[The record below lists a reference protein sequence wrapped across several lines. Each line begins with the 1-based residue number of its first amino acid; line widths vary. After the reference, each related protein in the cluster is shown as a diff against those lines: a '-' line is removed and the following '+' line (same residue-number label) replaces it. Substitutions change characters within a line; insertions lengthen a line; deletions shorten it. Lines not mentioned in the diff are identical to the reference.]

1 VVINSALARGSAYLR
16 AAHFGPT
23 VIVTTTTFL
32 LALSQYAPLNA
43 LRVAIAIFAGQL
55 VVGWS
60 NDFIDAPLD
69 IAAHRTKKPI
79 VSKEINPEQLKRS
92 IVFALVAA
100 LLLSLFSPLGLTG
113 TLIHFLGILSATLYN
128 LKLKPTILSP
138 LPYIVSFGALP
149 WAIYLPAGNHP
160 PLWLFI
166 DFMLIAVAF
175 HFFNVLK
182 DFQWDI
188 NQGVLGLPQRLGR
201 NASLIISISLVISAI
216 LVLIFLN

>member
-1 VVINSALARGSAYLR
+1 MLNSALARGYVFLR

-23 VIVTTTTFL
+23 LIVTTTTFL
-32 LALSQYAPLNA
+32 LALSQYSIIEA
-43 LRVAIAIFAGQL
+43 LRFAIAIFAGQL

-60 NDFIDAPLD
+60 NDLIDAPLD
-69 IAAHRTKKPI
+69 IAARRTKKPI
-79 VSKEINPEQLKRS
+79 VGKEIDINQLRKS
-92 IVFALVAA
+92 IVFALFAA
-100 LLLSLFSPLGLTG
+100 LLLSLISPLGLIG

-128 LKLKPTILSP
+128 LKLKSTILSP

-149 WAIYLPAGNHP
+149 WAIYLPTGNEP

-166 DFMLIAVAF
+166 DFVLISVAF

-201 NASLIISISLVISAI
+201 KTSLVISISLVISAI
-216 LVLIFLN
+216 FVLIFLN

>member
-1 VVINSALARGSAYLR
+1 MFSCLLFRGFVFLR

-23 VIVTTTTFL
+23 VMVTTITFL
-32 LALSQYAPLNA
+32 LALSQFSPIDA

-69 IAAHRTKKPI
+69 IAAQRTSKPI
-79 VSKEINPEQLKRS
+79 VGKELEPYQLR
-92 IVFALVAA
+92 IAIMFALLAA
-100 LLLSLFSPLGLTG
+100 LLLSLISPLGLIG

-128 LKLKPTILSP
+128 LKLKSTVLSP
-138 LPYIVSFGALP
+138 LSFIISFGALP
-149 WAIYLPAGNHP
+149 WAIYLPIGNKP

-188 NQGVLGLPQRLGR
+188 NQGILGLPQRLGKKT
-201 NASLIISISLVISAI
+201 SLFI
-216 LVLIFLN
+216 

>member
-1 VVINSALARGSAYLR
+1 MLISVLARGYVFLR

-23 VIVTTTTFL
+23 VIVTTASFL
-32 LALSQYAPLNA
+32 LALSHYSLIDS

-69 IAAHRTKKPI
+69 IAAQRTKKPI
-79 VSKEINPEQLKRS
+79 VSKELKPEQLKKS
-92 IVFALVAA
+92 IVFALIAA
-100 LLLSLFSPLGLTG
+100 FLLSLFSPMGLTG
-113 TLIHFLGILSATLYN
+113 TLIHFLGILSATFYN
-128 LKLKPTILSP
+128 LKLKLTILSP

-149 WAIYLPAGNHP
+149 WAIYLPADNQP
-160 PLWLFI
+160 PLWLYL

-188 NQGVLGLPQRLGR
+188 KQGIMGLPQRLGQ
-201 NASLIISISLVISAI
+201 NVSLIISILLVGSAV
-216 LVLIFLN
+216 LVFIFRN

>member
-1 VVINSALARGSAYLR
+1 VLNSALARGYVFLR

-23 VIVTTTTFL
+23 VIVTTASFL
-32 LALSQYAPLNA
+32 LSLSQYSLIDS
-43 LRVAIAIFAGQL
+43 LRVTIAIFAGQL

-69 IAAHRTKKPI
+69 IAAQRTKKPI
-79 VSKEINPEQLKRS
+79 VSKEINPDLLKKS
-92 IVFALVAA
+92 IVVALVAA

-113 TLIHFLGILSATLYN
+113 TLIHFLGILSATFYN

-160 PLWLFI
+160 PLWLYL

-188 NQGVLGLPQRLGR
+188 KQGILGLPQRLGR
-201 NASLIISISLVISAI
+201 NVSLIISILLVTTAL
-216 LVLIFLN
+216 LVFIYR

>member
-1 VVINSALARGSAYLR
+1 MLNSALAQGFVFLR

-23 VIVTTTTFL
+23 VIVTTASFL
-32 LALSQYAPLNA
+32 LSLSQYSLIDS
-43 LRVAIAIFAGQL
+43 LRVTIAIFAGQL

-79 VSKEINPEQLKRS
+79 VSKEINPEQLKKS
-92 IVFALVAA
+92 IVFALIAA
-100 LLLSLFSPLGLTG
+100 LLFSLFSPLGITG
-113 TLIHFLGILSATLYN
+113 TLVHFLGILSATFYN

-149 WAIYLPAGNHP
+149 WAIYLPAENQP
-160 PLWLFI
+160 PLWLYL
-166 DFMLIAVAF
+166 DFMIIAVAF

-188 NQGVLGLPQRLGR
+188 NQGILGLPQRLGK
-201 NASLIISISLVISAI
+201 NVSLIISISLVVSAL
-216 LVLIFLN
+216 LVFIFLR

>member
-1 VVINSALARGSAYLR
+1 VLNSALARGYAFLR

-23 VIVTTTTFL
+23 VIVTTITFL
-32 LALSQYAPLNA
+32 LALSQFSLIDA

-69 IAAHRTKKPI
+69 IAAQRTKKPI
-79 VSKEINPEQLKRS
+79 VSKEINPEQLKKS
-92 IVFALVAA
+92 ILVALFAA
-100 LLLSLFSPLGLTG
+100 LLLSLFSPLGLIG
-113 TLIHFLGILSATLYN
+113 TLIHFLGLLSATLYN
-128 LKLKPTILSP
+128 LKLKSTILSP
-138 LPYIVSFGALP
+138 LPFIVSFGALP
-149 WAIYLPAGNHP
+149 WAIYLPVGNQP

-182 DFQWDI
+182 DFQLDI
-188 NQGVLGLPQRLGR
+188 NQGVLGLPQCLGR
-201 NASLIISISLVISAI
+201 NVSLFISISLVVSAVI
-216 LVLIFLN
+216 VLIFLN

>member
-1 VVINSALARGSAYLR
+1 VLNSVLARGYVFLR

-23 VIVTTTTFL
+23 VIVTTASFL
-32 LALSQYAPLNA
+32 LSLSQYSIIDS

-69 IAAHRTKKPI
+69 IVAQRTKKPI
-79 VSKEINPEQLKRS
+79 VSKEINPEQLKKS
-92 IVFALVAA
+92 IVGALFVA
-100 LLLSLFSPLGLTG
+100 LILSLFSPLGLTG
-113 TLIHFLGILSATLYN
+113 TLIHFLGILSATIYN
-128 LKLKPTILSP
+128 FKLKPTILSP
-138 LPYIVSFGALP
+138 LPFIVSFGALP
-149 WAIYLPAGNHP
+149 WAIYLPAGNQP

-201 NASLIISISLVISAI
+201 NASLVISISLVISAV

>member
-1 VVINSALARGSAYLR
+1 VLNSALAQGFVFLR

-23 VIVTTTTFL
+23 VIVTTASFL
-32 LALSQYAPLNA
+32 LSLSQYSLIDS

-79 VSKEINPEQLKRS
+79 VSKEINPEQLKGS

-100 LLLSLFSPLGLTG
+100 VLLSLFSPLGLTG
-113 TLIHFLGILSATLYN
+113 TLIHFLGILSATFYN
-128 LKLKPTILSP
+128 FKLKPTILSP
-138 LPYIVSFGALP
+138 IPYIVSFGALP

-160 PLWLFI
+160 PLWLYL

-201 NASLIISISLVISAI
+201 NVSLFISISLVVSAV

>member
-1 VVINSALARGSAYLR
+1 VLNSVLARGYVFLR

-23 VIVTTTTFL
+23 VIVTTASFL
-32 LALSQYAPLNA
+32 LSLSQYSIIDS
-43 LRVAIAIFAGQL
+43 LRVTIAIFAGQL

-69 IAAHRTKKPI
+69 IAAQRTKKPI
-79 VSKEINPEQLKRS
+79 VSKEINPEQLKGS

-100 LLLSLFSPLGLTG
+100 VIISLFSPLGLNG
-113 TLIHFLGILSATLYN
+113 TLIHFLGILSATIYN
-128 LKLKPTILSP
+128 FKLKPTILSP
-138 LPYIVSFGALP
+138 LPFIVSFGALP
-149 WAIYLPAGNHP
+149 WAIYLPTGDQP

-201 NASLIISISLVISAI
+201 NASLVISISLVISAV

>member
-1 VVINSALARGSAYLR
+1 VLNSVLARGYVFLR

-23 VIVTTTTFL
+23 VIVTTASFL
-32 LALSQYAPLNA
+32 LSLSQYSIIDS

-79 VSKEINPEQLKRS
+79 VSKEINPEQLKES

-100 LLLSLFSPLGLTG
+100 VLLSLFSPLGLTG
-113 TLIHFLGILSATLYN
+113 TLIHFLGILSATFYN
-128 LKLKPTILSP
+128 FKLKPTILSP
-138 LPYIVSFGALP
+138 IPYIVSFGALP

-160 PLWLFI
+160 PLWLYL

-188 NQGVLGLPQRLGR
+188 KQGIMGIPQRLGR
-201 NASLIISISLVISAI
+201 NVSLIISISLVCSAV
-216 LVLIFLN
+216 LVFIYRN

>member
-1 VVINSALARGSAYLR
+1 VLNSVLARGYVFLR

-23 VIVTTTTFL
+23 VIVTTASFL
-32 LALSQYAPLNA
+32 LSLSQYSIIDS

-100 LLLSLFSPLGLTG
+100 VLLSLFSPLGLTG
-113 TLIHFLGILSATLYN
+113 TLIHFLGILSATFYN
-128 LKLKPTILSP
+128 FKLKPTILSP
-138 LPYIVSFGALP
+138 IPYIVSFGALP

-160 PLWLFI
+160 PLWLYL

-201 NASLIISISLVISAI
+201 NASLVISISLVISAI
-216 LVLIFLN
+216 FVLIFLN

>member
-1 VVINSALARGSAYLR
+1 VLNSALAQGFVFLR

-23 VIVTTTTFL
+23 VIVTVTTFL
-32 LALSQYAPLNA
+32 LSLSQYSLIDSI
-43 LRVAIAIFAGQL
+43 RVAIAIFAGQL

-69 IAAHRTKKPI
+69 IAAQRTKKPI
-79 VSKEINPEQLKRS
+79 VSNEIDPEQLKKS
-92 IVFALVAA
+92 ILVALVAA

-113 TLIHFLGILSATLYN
+113 TLIHFLGILSATFYN
-128 LKLKPTILSP
+128 LKLKSTILSP
-138 LPYIVSFGALP
+138 IPYIVSFGALP
-149 WAIYLPAGNHP
+149 WAIYLPVRNQP

-201 NASLIISISLVISAI
+201 NVSSIVSISLVVSAVI
-216 LVLIFLN
+216 VLIFLN

>member
-1 VVINSALARGSAYLR
+1 MINSALAQGSAYLR

-23 VIVTTTTFL
+23 LIVTTTTFL
-32 LALSQYAPLNA
+32 LALSQYSIIEA

-55 VVGWS
+55 VIGWS
-60 NDFIDAPLD
+60 NDLIDAPLD
-69 IAAHRTKKPI
+69 IAAQRANKPI
-79 VSKEINPEQLKRS
+79 VGKEMDPDLLRKS
-92 IVFALVAA
+92 IVLAIFAA
-100 LLLSLFSPLGLTG
+100 LLLSLISPLGLIG
-113 TLIHFLGILSATLYN
+113 TLIHFLGLLSATLYN
-128 LKLKPTILSP
+128 LKLKSTILSP
-138 LPYIVSFGALP
+138 LPFIVSFGALP
-149 WAIYLPAGNHP
+149 WAIYLPTGNKP

-166 DFMLIAVAF
+166 DFMLISVAF

-201 NASLIISISLVISAI
+201 NASLVTSISLVISAI

>member
-1 VVINSALARGSAYLR
+1 LS
-16 AAHFGPT
+16 
-23 VIVTTTTFL
+23 
-32 LALSQYAPLNA
+32 LSQYSLIDSI
-43 LRVAIAIFAGQL
+43 RVAIAIFAGQL

-69 IAAHRTKKPI
+69 IAAQRTKKPI
-79 VSKEINPEQLKRS
+79 VSNEIDPEQLKKS
-92 IVFALVAA
+92 ILVALVAA

-113 TLIHFLGILSATLYN
+113 TLIHFLGILSATFYN
-128 LKLKPTILSP
+128 LKLKSTILSP
-138 LPYIVSFGALP
+138 IPYIVSFGALP
-149 WAIYLPAGNHP
+149 WAIYLPVRNQP

-201 NASLIISISLVISAI
+201 NVSSIVSISLVVSAVI
-216 LVLIFLN
+216 VLIFLN

>member
-1 VVINSALARGSAYLR
+1 MRKSLLAQASVFLR

-23 VIVTTTTFL
+23 LIVTTITFV
-32 LALSQYAPLNA
+32 LALSQFSPIDA

-60 NDFIDAPLD
+60 NDLIDAPLD
-69 IAAHRTKKPI
+69 IAAQRTKKPI
-79 VSKEINPEQLKRS
+79 VGKEINPDLLRKS
-92 IVFALVAA
+92 IVFAIFAA
-100 LLLSLFSPLGLTG
+100 LLLSLISPLGLIG
-113 TLIHFLGILSATLYN
+113 TLIHFLGLLSATLYN
-128 LKLKPTILSP
+128 LKLKSTILSP
-138 LPYIVSFGALP
+138 VPYIVSFGALP
-149 WAIYLPAGNHP
+149 WAIYLPTGNQP

-166 DFMLIAVAF
+166 GFMLISVAF

-201 NASLIISISLVISAI
+201 NASLVISILLVISAL
-216 LVLIFLN
+216 LVFIFRR

>member
-1 VVINSALARGSAYLR
+1 MRKSLLAQASVFLR

-23 VIVTTTTFL
+23 LIVTTITFV
-32 LALSQYAPLNA
+32 LAFSQFSPIDA

-69 IAAHRTKKPI
+69 IAAQRTKKPI
-79 VSKEINPEQLKRS
+79 VGKEIDPDQLKKS
-92 IVFALVAA
+92 VLIALVAA
-100 LLLSLFSPLGLTG
+100 LLLSLFSPLGFTG

-128 LKLKPTILSP
+128 LKLKSTILSP
-138 LPYIVSFGALP
+138 LPYIVSFGSLP
-149 WAIYLPAGNHP
+149 WAIYLPTGNQP

-166 DFMLIAVAF
+166 GFMLISVAF

-188 NQGVLGLPQRLGR
+188 NQGILGLPQRLGK
-201 NASLIISISLVISAI
+201 NSSLFISILLVISAL
-216 LVLIFLN
+216 LVFIFRR

>member
-1 VVINSALARGSAYLR
+1 VLNSALAQGFVFLR

-23 VIVTTTTFL
+23 VIVTVTTFL
-32 LALSQYAPLNA
+32 LSLSQYSLIDSI
-43 LRVAIAIFAGQL
+43 RVAIAIFAGQL

-69 IAAHRTKKPI
+69 IAAQRTKKPI
-79 VSKEINPEQLKRS
+79 VNKEINPEQLKKT
-92 IVFALVAA
+92 IFGALFVA
-100 LLLSLFSPLGLTG
+100 LILSLFSPLGLTG
-113 TLIHFLGILSATLYN
+113 TLIHFLGILSATFYN
-128 LKLKPTILSP
+128 LKLKSTILSP
-138 LPYIVSFGALP
+138 IPYIVSFGALP
-149 WAIYLPAGNHP
+149 WAIYLPVGNQP

-201 NASLIISISLVISAI
+201 NVSSIVSISLVVSAVI
-216 LVLIFLN
+216 VLIFLN

>member
-1 VVINSALARGSAYLR
+1 MLNSALARGFVFLR

-23 VIVTTTTFL
+23 LIVTTTTFL
-32 LALSQYAPLNA
+32 LALSQYSIIEA

-60 NDFIDAPLD
+60 NDLVDAPLD
-69 IAAHRTKKPI
+69 IAAQRTKKPI
-79 VSKEINPEQLKRS
+79 VGKEIDPDQLRKS
-92 IVFALVAA
+92 IVFALFAA
-100 LLLSLFSPLGLTG
+100 LLLSLISPLGLIG

-128 LKLKPTILSP
+128 LKLKSTILSP
-138 LPYIVSFGALP
+138 VPYIVSFGALP
-149 WAIYLPAGNHP
+149 WAIYLPTGNRP
-160 PLWLFI
+160 PLWIFI
-166 DFMLIAVAF
+166 DFMLISVAF

-201 NASLIISISLVISAI
+201 NASLVISITLVITAI
-216 LVLIFLN
+216 LVLIFLQ

>member
-1 VVINSALARGSAYLR
+1 MLNSALAQGFVFLR

-23 VIVTTTTFL
+23 VIVTTASFL
-32 LALSQYAPLNA
+32 LSLSQYSIIDS

-79 VSKEINPEQLKRS
+79 VSKEINPEQLKGS

-100 LLLSLFSPLGLTG
+100 VLLSLFSPLGLTG
-113 TLIHFLGILSATLYN
+113 TLIHFLGILSATFYN
-128 LKLKPTILSP
+128 LKLKSTIISP

-149 WAIYLPAGNHP
+149 WAIYLPVGNQP

-201 NASLIISISLVISAI
+201 NVSLFISISLVVSAV

>member
-1 VVINSALARGSAYLR
+1 MINSALARGSAYLR

-43 LRVAIAIFAGQL
+43 LRVTIAIFVGQL

-79 VSKEINPEQLKRS
+79 VSKEINPKQLKKS
-92 IVFALVAA
+92 IFGALFVA
-100 LLLSLFSPLGLTG
+100 LILSLFSPLGLTG
-113 TLIHFLGILSATLYN
+113 TLIHFLGILSATFYN

-138 LPYIVSFGALP
+138 LPYIISFGLLP
-149 WAIYLPAGNHP
+149 WAIYLPAGNQP

-188 NQGVLGLPQRLGR
+188 KQGIMGLPQHLGR
-201 NASLIISISLVISAI
+201 SVSLIISISLVISAL
-216 LVLIFLN
+216 LVFIFLN

>member
-1 VVINSALARGSAYLR
+1 VLNSALAQGFVFLR

-23 VIVTTTTFL
+23 VIVTTASFL
-32 LALSQYAPLNA
+32 LSLSQYSIIDS

-60 NDFIDAPLD
+60 NDLIDAPLD

-79 VSKEINPEQLKRS
+79 VSKEIDPEQLKKS
-92 IVFALVAA
+92 ILVALLAA
-100 LLLSLFSPLGLTG
+100 LLLSLFSPLGITG
-113 TLIHFLGILSATLYN
+113 TLIHFLGILSATFYN

-149 WAIYLPAGNHP
+149 WAIYLPAGNQP
-160 PLWLFI
+160 PLWLYLDFI
-166 DFMLIAVAF
+166 LIAVAF

-188 NQGVLGLPQRLGR
+188 EQGILGLPQRLGR
-201 NASLIISISLVISAI
+201 NTSLIISISLIVSAL
-216 LVLIFLN
+216 LVFIFLN

>member
-1 VVINSALARGSAYLR
+1 VLNSALAQGFVFLR

-23 VIVTTTTFL
+23 VIVTTASFL
-32 LALSQYAPLNA
+32 LSLSQYSIIDS

-69 IAAHRTKKPI
+69 IAAQRTKKPI
-79 VSKEINPEQLKRS
+79 VSKEINPEQLKGS

-100 LLLSLFSPLGLTG
+100 VLLSLFSPLGLTG
-113 TLIHFLGILSATLYN
+113 TLIHFLGILSATFYN
-128 LKLKPTILSP
+128 LKLKSTIISP

-149 WAIYLPAGNHP
+149 WAIYLPAGNQP

-201 NASLIISISLVISAI
+201 NASLVISISLVISAI
-216 LVLIFLN
+216 FVLIYR

>member
-1 VVINSALARGSAYLR
+1 VLISVLARGYVFLR

-23 VIVTTTTFL
+23 VIVTITTFL
-32 LALSQYAPLNA
+32 LAISQYSIIDA
-43 LRVAIAIFAGQL
+43 LRVALAIFAGQL

-69 IAAHRTKKPI
+69 IAAQRTKKPI
-79 VSKEINPEQLKRS
+79 VSKELKPEQLKKS
-92 IVFALVAA
+92 IVFALIAA
-100 LLLSLFSPLGLTG
+100 LLFSLFSPLGITG
-113 TLIHFLGILSATLYN
+113 TLVHFLGILSATLYN

-149 WAIYLPAGNHP
+149 WAVYLPAGNQP

-166 DFMLIAVAF
+166 DFMIIAVAF

-188 NQGVLGLPQRLGR
+188 NQGILGLPQRLGK
-201 NASLIISISLVISAI
+201 NVSLIISISLVVSAL
-216 LVLIFLN
+216 LVFIVLR

>member
-1 VVINSALARGSAYLR
+1 MLNSALARGCVFLR

-23 VIVTTTTFL
+23 LIVTTTTFL
-32 LALSQYAPLNA
+32 LALSQYSIIEA

-60 NDFIDAPLD
+60 NDLVDAPLD
-69 IAAHRTKKPI
+69 IAAQRTKKPI
-79 VSKEINPEQLKRS
+79 VGKEIDPDQLRKS
-92 IVFALVAA
+92 IVFALFVA
-100 LLLSLFSPLGLTG
+100 LLLSLISPMGLIG
-113 TLIHFLGILSATLYN
+113 TLIHFLGLLSATLYN

-138 LPYIVSFGALP
+138 LPFIVSFGALP
-149 WAIYLPAGNHP
+149 WAIYLPTGNRP
-160 PLWLFI
+160 PLWIFI
-166 DFMLIAVAF
+166 DFMIISVAF

-201 NASLIISISLVISAI
+201 NASLVISITLVITAI
-216 LVLIFLN
+216 LVLIFLQ

>member
-1 VVINSALARGSAYLR
+1 MFKSFLAQGFVFLR

-23 VIVTTTTFL
+23 LIVTTTTFL
-32 LALSQYAPLNA
+32 LALSQYSIIEA

-60 NDFIDAPLD
+60 NDLVDAPLD
-69 IAAHRTKKPI
+69 IAAQRTKKPI
-79 VSKEINPEQLKRS
+79 VSKEIDNNQLRKS
-92 IVFALVAA
+92 IMFALFAA
-100 LLLSLFSPLGLTG
+100 LLLSLISPLGLIG

-128 LKLKPTILSP
+128 LKLKSTILSP

-149 WAIYLPAGNHP
+149 WAIYLPTGNQP
-160 PLWLFI
+160 PWWLFI
-166 DFMLIAVAF
+166 DFILIALAF

-188 NQGVLGLPQRLGR
+188 NQGVLGLPQRLGQ
-201 NASLIISISLVISAI
+201 NASLVISILLVATSI
-216 LVLIFLN
+216 LVFIYRN

>member
-1 VVINSALARGSAYLR
+1 MLNSVLARGYVFLR

-23 VIVTTTTFL
+23 VIVTTASFL
-32 LALSQYAPLNA
+32 LSLSQYSIIDS

-79 VSKEINPEQLKRS
+79 VSKEINPEQLKGS

-113 TLIHFLGILSATLYN
+113 TLIHFLGILSATFYN
-128 LKLKPTILSP
+128 FKLKPTILSP
-138 LPYIVSFGALP
+138 IPYIVSFGALP

-160 PLWLFI
+160 PLWLYL
-166 DFMLIAVAF
+166 DFMLVAVAF

-188 NQGVLGLPQRLGR
+188 KQGIMGIPQRLGR
-201 NASLIISISLVISAI
+201 NVSLIISISLVCSAV
-216 LVLIFLN
+216 LVFIYRN

>member
-1 VVINSALARGSAYLR
+1 VLNSALAQGFVFLR

-23 VIVTTTTFL
+23 VIVTTASFL
-32 LALSQYAPLNA
+32 LSLSQYSLIDS

-69 IAAHRTKKPI
+69 IAAQRTKKPI

-100 LLLSLFSPLGLTG
+100 VLLSLFSPLGLTG
-113 TLIHFLGILSATLYN
+113 TLIHFLGILSATFYN
-128 LKLKPTILSP
+128 LKLKSTIISP

-149 WAIYLPAGNHP
+149 WAIYLPAGNQP

-201 NASLIISISLVISAI
+201 NVSSIVSISLVVSAV

>member
-1 VVINSALARGSAYLR
+1 MLKSFLAQGFVFLR

-23 VIVTTTTFL
+23 IIVTATTFL
-32 LALSQYAPLNA
+32 LALSQYSLIDSI
-43 LRVAIAIFAGQL
+43 RVAIAIFAGQL

-69 IAAHRTKKPI
+69 IAAQRSKKPI
-79 VSKEINPEQLKRS
+79 VSKEINPEQLKKS
-92 IVFALVAA
+92 IFGALFVA
-100 LLLSLFSPLGLTG
+100 LILSLFSPLGLNG
-113 TLIHFLGILSATLYN
+113 TLIHFLGILSATFYN
-128 LKLKPTILSP
+128 LKLKSTILSP
-138 LPYIVSFGALP
+138 FPYIVSFGALP
-149 WAIYLPAGNHP
+149 WAIYLPAGNQP

-166 DFMLIAVAF
+166 VFMLIAVAF

-188 NQGVLGLPQRLGR
+188 NQGVLGLPQRLCR
-201 NASLIISISLVISAI
+201 NASLVISISLVISAI

>member
-1 VVINSALARGSAYLR
+1 MQNSLLTRGFVFLR

-23 VIVTTTTFL
+23 VMVTATTFL
-32 LALSQYAPLNA
+32 LALSQYSLIDA

-69 IAAHRTKKPI
+69 IAAQRTKKPI
-79 VSKEINPEQLKRS
+79 VSKEIDRDQLRKS
-92 IVFALVAA
+92 IVVALVAA
-100 LLLSLFSPLGLTG
+100 LLLSLFSPLRITG
-113 TLIHFLGILSATLYN
+113 TLIHFLGILSATFYN

-138 LPYIVSFGALP
+138 LPYLVSFGSLP
-149 WAIYLPAGNHP
+149 CAIYLSAGNHP

-166 DFMLIAVAF
+166 DFMLISVAF

-188 NQGVLGLPQRLGR
+188 EQGILGLPQRLGR
-201 NASLIISISLVISAI
+201 NASLIISILLVTTAI
-216 LVLIFLN
+216 LVFIYR

>member
-1 VVINSALARGSAYLR
+1 VLNSALAQGFVFLR

-23 VIVTTTTFL
+23 VIVTATTFL
-32 LALSQYAPLNA
+32 LALSQYSLIDSI
-43 LRVAIAIFAGQL
+43 RVAIAIFAGQL

-79 VSKEINPEQLKRS
+79 VSKEINPEQLKKS
-92 IVFALVAA
+92 ILVALFVA
-100 LLLSLFSPLGLTG
+100 LILSLFSPLGLTG
-113 TLIHFLGILSATLYN
+113 TLIHFLGILSATFYN
-128 LKLKPTILSP
+128 LKLKSTIISP
-138 LPYIVSFGALP
+138 LPYIISFGLLP
-149 WAIYLPAGNHP
+149 WAIYLPAGNQP
-160 PLWLFI
+160 PLWLVI
-166 DFMLIAVAF
+166 DFMLISVAF

-201 NASLIISISLVISAI
+201 NVSLFISISLVVSAVI
-216 LVLIFLN
+216 VLIFLN

>member
-1 VVINSALARGSAYLR
+1 MLNSALAQGFVFLR

-23 VIVTTTTFL
+23 IIVTATTFL
-32 LALSQYAPLNA
+32 LALSQYSLIDA

-69 IAAHRTKKPI
+69 IAAQRTKKPI
-79 VSKEINPEQLKRS
+79 VSKEINPEQLKKS
-92 IVFALVAA
+92 ILVALFVA
-100 LLLSLFSPLGLTG
+100 LILSLFSPLGLTG
-113 TLIHFLGILSATLYN
+113 TLIHFLGILSATFYN
-128 LKLKPTILSP
+128 LKLKSTIISP

-149 WAIYLPAGNHP
+149 WAIYLPAGNQP

-201 NASLIISISLVISAI
+201 NSSLIISISLIVSAV

>member
-1 VVINSALARGSAYLR
+1 VLISVLARGYVFLR

-23 VIVTTTTFL
+23 VIVTITTFL
-32 LALSQYAPLNA
+32 LAISQYSIIDA
-43 LRVAIAIFAGQL
+43 LRVALAIFAGQL

-69 IAAHRTKKPI
+69 IAAQRTKKPI
-79 VSKEINPEQLKRS
+79 VSKELKPEQLKKS
-92 IVFALVAA
+92 IVFALIAA
-100 LLLSLFSPLGLTG
+100 LLFSLFSPLGITG
-113 TLIHFLGILSATLYN
+113 TLVHFLGILSATFYN

-149 WAIYLPAGNHP
+149 WAIYLPAGNQP

-166 DFMLIAVAF
+166 DFMIIAVAF
-175 HFFNVLK
+175 YFFNVLK

-188 NQGVLGLPQRLGR
+188 NQGILGLPQRLGK
-201 NASLIISISLVISAI
+201 NASLFISISLVISAP
-216 LVLIFLN
+216 LVFIFLR

>member
-1 VVINSALARGSAYLR
+1 MLNSVLARGYVFLR

-23 VIVTTTTFL
+23 VIVTTASFL
-32 LALSQYAPLNA
+32 LSLSQYSIIDS

-69 IAAHRTKKPI
+69 IAAQRTKKPI
-79 VSKEINPEQLKRS
+79 VSKEINPEQLKKS
-92 IVFALVAA
+92 ILVALFVA
-100 LLLSLFSPLGLTG
+100 LILSLFSPLGLTG
-113 TLIHFLGILSATLYN
+113 TLIHFLGILSATFYN
-128 LKLKPTILSP
+128 LKLKSTILSP
-138 LPYIVSFGALP
+138 IPYIVSFGALP

-160 PLWLFI
+160 PLWLYL

-201 NASLIISISLVISAI
+201 NASLVISISLVISAI